1 MKRFISNIIILLL
14 ASTAVL
20 SCSLNMDII
29 NDMTNADR
37 DTYMLVVTGTA
48 SDLNTGEPIEEI
60 KISLHAAEHGGS
72 GEGTLVSKTTYT
84 DNSGRFSISAE
95 GFKSETTCLI
105 TAEDPNGKYN
115 KASQEINIT
124 WSNINMVDGTFYV
137 NDCSF
142 YLEKK

>member
-1 MKRFISNIIILLL
+1 
-14 ASTAVL
+14 
-20 SCSLNMDII
+20 
-29 NDMTNADR
+29 
-37 DTYMLVVTGTA
+37 
-48 SDLNTGEPIEEI
+48 
-60 KISLHAAEHGGS
+60 
-72 GEGTLVSKTTYT
+72 
-84 DNSGRFSISAE
+84 
-95 GFKSETTCLI
+95 LI